1 MAKAKLT
8 KRAIATKVYNRH
20 KNPTRE
26 VVLPKIME
34 ACDISESGASTY
46 YQHLKL
52 GRWG

>member
-1 MAKAKLT
+1 MAEKLN
-8 KRAIATKVYNRH
+8 KRAIATKLYKRH
-20 KNPTRE
+20 KNPTRK

-34 ACDISESGASTY
+34 ACEISESGASTY

>member
-1 MAKAKLT
+1 MAKELT
-8 KRAIATKVYNRH
+8 KKQKAIKVYNRH
-20 KNPTRE
+20 KNPTRA